1 MKKLLALIVAALM
14 MFSAVA
20 ALAEDFEVSQDYSSI
35 PMEKTGDY
43 DASGDPAAELIFTS
57 VSVTGDSHTT
67 AMSAFADAV
76 KAFSGGT
83 VDCKT
88 YADGT
93 LFSSEVEWDAISS
106 GQADLAYISFPTLST
121 QDGLEWCAMV
131 NSGYFWSSYEH
142 MTTTLNGSEIGD
154 KIFAEIEEKTNV
166 VPLGAYYLG
175 SRVVNTR
182 AKAINS
188 YDDMAGL
195 LLRMPGSE
203 AWQNLGAALGA
214 NPTPLSFSELYTA
227 LSTGAVDGQDNPLPS
242 DISAKFYEV
251 APYIAITNHVV
262 DSIIPCINKDK
273 WNSLTDAQKAA
284 VKDAIAYAATVNDTL
299 RIASEEAAVAY
310 LEGKGCTVTYPDLP
324 DFIAHVQQY
333 YADHPEQTE
342 TWDMDLYN
350 EIQALAE

>member
-1 MKKLLALIVAALM
+1 MKKLLALILAALM
-14 MFSAVA
+14 LLSCA
-20 ALAEDFEVSQDYSSI
+20 AFAEDFEVSQDYSDI
-35 PMEKTGDY
+35 PIEKTGDY

-76 KAFSGGT
+76 KELSGGS
-83 VDCKT
+83 VECKT

-131 NSGYFWSSYEH
+131 NSGYFWASYEH
-142 MTTTLNGSEIGD
+142 MTSTLNDSEVGE

-175 SRVVNTR
+175 SRVINTR
-182 AKAINS
+182 AKEINS

-227 LSTGAVDGQDNPLPS
+227 LSTGAVDAQDNPLPS

-284 VKDAIAYAATVNDTL
+284 VMD
-299 RIASEEAAVAY
+299 AVA
-310 LEGKGCTVTYPDLP
+310 
-324 DFIAHVQQY
+324 
-333 YADHPEQTE
+333 
-342 TWDMDLYN
+342 
-350 EIQALAE
+350 